1 MKCINLKNEKK
12 ISFSSDTKKYD
23 GSSYKNIIYSEIIYD
38 LLNDKINTKND
49 ILDKT
54 KNIKIIYFILIE
66 SYKIVNKLEELKEE
80 YMQKNI
86 SKTPILK
93 CGSRDIIFKF
103 KPKDIVL
110 LNKLIEI
117 LEDIEMCNIKF

>member
-12 ISFSSDTKKYD
+12 ISFSNDTKKYD

-49 ILDKT
+49 ILEKT
-54 KNIKIIYFILIE
+54 KNIKVIYFVLIE
-66 SYKIVNKLEELKEE
+66 SYKIINKLEELKEE
-80 YMQKNI
+80 YIQKKI